1 MGPRPLS
8 VSRPEL
14 LIGGSDRTFR
24 QFLHAFM
31 VFARR
36 LEAIRDV
43 LARAIGVT
51 APQYEILSHLR
62 QSAPGDGITVGE
74 LAERLHCTG
83 AFSTTE
89 VGKLVALGLVIKRR
103 DPGDARKVRVS
114 PTPRCEQRFRSIA
127 PLQRRLNDAL
137 FASITAEQFS
147 VLSELFPHLA
157 DDGDRAVALGRLLS
171 ASGIVVEAELPRLR
185 GSR

>member
-1 MGPRPLS
+1 MGPRPLT

-43 LARAIGVT
+43 LARGIGVT

-62 QSAPGDGITVGE
+62 QSSAGDTVTVGE

-83 AFSTTE
+83 AFATTE
-89 VGKLVALGLVIKRR
+89 VGKLVMLGLVVKRR
-103 DPGDARKVRVS
+103 DPKDARKVRVS
-114 PTPRCEQRFRSIA
+114 LTPRCEQRFRSLA
-127 PLQRRLNDAL
+127 PLQRQLNDAL
-137 FASITAEQFS
+137 FASVSVQQFAM
-147 VLSELFPHLA
+147 LSELFPHLA
-157 DDGDRAVALGRLLS
+157 DDGDRAVALGRALS
-171 ASGIVVEAELPRLR
+171 APNAAVDTEFPQIR